1 VTGSVRFMT
10 TGPNG
15 STLNATQDVAQMSA
29 VIAAFLAAVSFPP
42 GGRPEYDAI
51 RDVFVDGGLL
61 VKNSGDVPEISTV
74 DEFIEPRRKQV
85 DSGELASFEEL
96 EIAHLTEVFGN
107 VGHRLS
113 SYAKRGEL
121 GGVAIDVRGVIVTQ
135 FIRTPAGWR
144 ITSMAWD
151 DERPGLVIPERYL

>member
-1 VTGSVRFMT
+1 
-10 TGPNG
+10 
-15 STLNATQDVAQMSA
+15 MSA
-29 VIAAFLAAVSFPP
+29 VLEAFLAAVSFPP

-51 RDVFVDGGLL
+51 RDLFIDGGVL

-85 DSGELASFEEL
+85 DSGELVSFEEV
-96 EIAHLTEVFGN
+96 EISHLTDVFGN

-113 SYAKRGEL
+113 SYAKRGEI
-121 GGVAIDVRGVIVTQ
+121 GGVAIDVRGVILTQ
-135 FIRTPAGWR
+135 FIRTPDGWR